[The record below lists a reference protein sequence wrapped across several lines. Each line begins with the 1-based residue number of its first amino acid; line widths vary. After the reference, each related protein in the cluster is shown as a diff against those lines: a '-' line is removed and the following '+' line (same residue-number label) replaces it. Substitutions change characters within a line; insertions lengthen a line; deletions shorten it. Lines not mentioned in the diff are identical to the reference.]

1 MHRVKLLLMGLIA
14 VMAVGSVASATA
26 SAEAGPFWHHR
37 FSVSEEE
44 GKKFNQSEQEKY
56 YGQGK
61 TILST
66 IILGTP
72 VTLAGELQIKGTLWN
87 EANQGQL
94 KMQAEFHNVIWVGH
108 CQVKVVVPEDYQGH
122 LMWKW
127 NGEAK
132 QLENTKAAQEEQHWD
147 GIILPAKTTLTGTG
161 LSGKNSFATITFGP
175 LCKGLENIHG
185 EATGAAAFTAETKPG
200 EFKKAFTFI
209 SPGVPVVQHF
219 WNGSAFTGLKENL
232 LFGTNE
238 AKFLAY
244 IPTEAS
250 QEVAVFEK

>member
-1 MHRVKLLLMGLIA
+1 MHRVKLLLMGLFA

-37 FSVSEEE
+37 FSASEEE

-61 TILST
+61 ILLSST
-66 IILGTP
+66 ILGTSI
-72 VTLAGELQIKGTLWN
+72 VLAGELQIKGTLWN

-147 GIILPAKTTLTGTG
+147 GIIIPGKTTLTATG
-161 LSGKNSFATITFGP
+161 LSGKNTFGTVTFGP

-185 EATGAAAFTAETKPG
+185 ELTGALSFTAETKLG
-200 EFKKAFTFI
+200 EFRKELTLI
-209 SPGVPVVQHF
+209 IPGVVTLQHF
-219 WNGSAFTGLKENL
+219 WNGSTFVGLKEDL
-232 LFGTNE
+232 EFGTNE
-238 AKFLAY
+238 DKLLGY
-244 IPTEAS
+244 IPMKTS